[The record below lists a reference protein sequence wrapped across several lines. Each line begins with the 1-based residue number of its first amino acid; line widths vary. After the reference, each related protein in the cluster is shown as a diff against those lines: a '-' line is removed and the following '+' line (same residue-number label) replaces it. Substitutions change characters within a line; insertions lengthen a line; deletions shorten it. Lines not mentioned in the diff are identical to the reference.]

1 MLASRVTVEPSANI
15 TPRILI
21 LESDE
26 QTRAL
31 LRRFAVKGWRGASVQ
46 TNSLTLDE
54 ALADMD
60 HLRGFDVLLVG
71 CSFSKDG
78 TADNPCLRALRALA
92 SDPSNP
98 AAILLTEGGGEY
110 TAVQSIKA
118 GAFDYIPKHLMG
130 RDQIINSVQ
139 RAMLEK
145 APMRGGNADGD
156 AEEAVSLFGYDIRR
170 CLARHENVSV
180 HLAFSGERGQEV
192 VLKVLHRGRGALS
205 RDENFRRFVDEFK
218 LLYDIDDPAV
228 AEIYDFRVTAQYCY
242 IAMEYFP
249 EGHLGTRL
257 ATAIEPPEALGIAE
271 EIAHAL
277 SIIHAAGVIHRDLK
291 PTNIMSRE
299 DGTVALIDFGIS
311 QSSLLDSDGEERDEE
326 IRGTPYY
333 MSPEQAR
340 GEPTDERTDLYALG
354 VILYQ
359 MLTGEKP
366 YTGETTHAILDQHHI
381 APVPQLPD
389 FLNQHQPLLD
399 RLLAKDAENRLG
411 NARELVESIEEA
423 RNSDTVNE
431 ESALEF
437 DTEIEAELGIKIE
450 EQSVEDASS

>member
-1 MLASRVTVEPSANI
+1 MLRFLATVDASTNI

-46 TNSLTLDE
+46 TNSLSLEE
-54 ALADMD
+54 ALSDAD

-71 CSFSKDG
+71 CSFAEDG
-78 TADNPCLRALRALA
+78 TAENASLQALRALS

-98 AAILLTEGGGEY
+98 AVILLTDGGGEY
-110 TAVQSIKA
+110 TAVQAVKA
-118 GAFDYIPKHLMG
+118 GAFDYIPKQLMG
-130 RDQIINSVQ
+130 RDQIINAVQ
-139 RAMLEK
+139 RAMLERASMK
-145 APMRGGNADGD
+145 WAATDGD
-156 AEEAVSLFGYDIRR
+156 AQDIVSLFGYDIRR
-170 CLARHENVSV
+170 CLARHDNVSV
-180 HLAFSGERGQEV
+180 HVAFSGERGKEV

-228 AEIYDFRVTAQYCY
+228 AEIYDFRVTSQYCY

-257 ATAIEPPEALGIAE
+257 AATLEPPEALSIAE

-291 PTNIMSRE
+291 PANIMSRE

-311 QSSLLDSDGEERDEE
+311 QSTLLDPDGENRDEE

-366 YTGETTHAILDQHHI
+366 YTGETTHAILDQHHE

-389 FLNQHQPLLD
+389 FLNQHQALLD
-399 RLLAKDAENRLG
+399 RLLAKDLSSRLA

-423 RNSDTVNE
+423 RNSDTVNA
-431 ESALEF
+431 SALEF
-437 DTEIEAELGIKIE
+437 DAEIESELGIKIE
-450 EQSVEDASS
+450 EQAVEDLTS

>member
-1 MLASRVTVEPSANI
+1 MDASTNI

-31 LRRFAVKGWRGASVQ
+31 LRRFAVKGLRGASVQ
-46 TNSLTLDE
+46 TNSLSLEE
-54 ALADMD
+54 ALSDPD

-71 CSFSKDG
+71 CSFAEDG
-78 TADNPCLRALRALA
+78 TAENPCLQALRALS
-92 SDPSNP
+92 SDPRNP
-98 AAILLTEGGGEY
+98 AVILLTDGGGEY
-110 TAVQSIKA
+110 TAVQAVKA
-118 GAFDYIPKHLMG
+118 GAFDYIPKQLMG
-130 RDQIINSVQ
+130 RDQIINAVQ
-139 RAMLEK
+139 RAMLER
-145 APMRGGNADGD
+145 APMKGAATGGNAQDI
-156 AEEAVSLFGYDIRR
+156 VSLFGYDIRR
-170 CLARHENVSV
+170 CLARHDNVSV
-180 HLAFSGERGQEV
+180 HVAFSGERGKEV

-228 AEIYDFRVTAQYCY
+228 AEIYDFRVTSQYCY

-257 ATAIEPPEALGIAE
+257 TATLEPSEALSIAE

-311 QSSLLDSDGEERDEE
+311 QSTLLDPDGENRDEE

-366 YTGETTHAILDQHHI
+366 YTGETTHAILDQHHE

-389 FLNQHQPLLD
+389 FLNQHQALLD
-399 RLLAKDAENRLG
+399 RLLAKDLSSRLA

-423 RNSDTVNE
+423 KNSDTVNAN
-431 ESALEF
+431 ALEF
-437 DTEIEAELGIKIE
+437 DAEIESELGIKLE
-450 EQSVEDASS
+450 EQVVEDLSS